1 MKAKPLITGL
11 ATYIPGVY
19 KRFAK
24 PQTGGTCAA
33 TYCYDVWFKHLT
45 MLRAS
50 GMRSIPRTLAELG
63 PGDSLGVGIAALL
76 SGVEHYYALDV
87 VRFANVARNL
97 AILDEL
103 VTLFQAHAP
112 RPTRGWPDFDQYLD
126 QSLFPSH
133 ILTDAVLHAGLAPER
148 IAAIRASISDPD
160 DPHTR
165 QMIHYVVPW
174 DDPHVIVNGS
184 IDLIISHSVLEHIND
199 LEKTYQAC
207 SWWLK
212 PQGWM
217 SHQIDFR
224 SHGLTKAWNGHWATP
239 ELLWKIVVGKRTY
252 LINRQ
257 PCARH
262 LALLREHG
270 FDIVRQM
277 SYQRTDGIT
286 RRQLARQWKD
296 LSDEDLH
303 CAGLFVQ
310 ARKA

>member
-1 MKAKPLITGL
+1 MKAKPVITGL

-19 KRFAK
+19 KTFAR
-24 PQTGGTCAA
+24 PRTGGTCAA

-50 GMRSIPRTLAELG
+50 GMRYIPGTLAELG

-76 SGVEHYYALDV
+76 SGVQHYFALDV
-87 VRFANVARNL
+87 VRFANVERNL
-97 AILDEL
+97 AILEEL
-103 VTLFQAHAP
+103 VTLFQARAP
-112 RPTRGWPDFDQYLD
+112 RPTRGWPDFDQFLD
-126 QSLFPSH
+126 RSLFPSH
-133 ILTDAVLHAGLAPER
+133 ILTDDLLHDTLAPER
-148 IAAIRASISDPD
+148 VAAIRAAIAYPD
-160 DPHTR
+160 DEHDE
-165 QMIHYVVPW
+165 QMIHYFVPW
-174 DDPHVIVNGS
+174 DDPAVIVEAS

-199 LEKTYQAC
+199 LEKTYTAC
-207 SWWLK
+207 SAWLK
-212 PQGWM
+212 PHGWM

-224 SHGLTKAWNGHWATP
+224 SHGLTRAWNGHWAASD
-239 ELLWKIVVGKRTY
+239 LLWKIVVGKRTY

-277 SYQRTDGIT
+277 SYERTDGIS
-286 RRQLARQWKD
+286 RQQLARQWKH

-303 CAGLFVQ
+303 CADLFVQ